1 MSKNNICR
9 EGRKLGKGRE
19 KIRKNVG
26 VGGVKYTA
34 GERERYLV
42 FRGGRIITAM
52 GLYFPI
58 GINGVTL
65 HKA

>member
-1 MSKNNICR
+1 M
-9 EGRKLGKGRE
+9 
-19 KIRKNVG
+19 RKNVG

-52 GLYFPI
+52 GLYFPK

-65 HKA
+65 HKAWYRAGNLEFCLLHINKY